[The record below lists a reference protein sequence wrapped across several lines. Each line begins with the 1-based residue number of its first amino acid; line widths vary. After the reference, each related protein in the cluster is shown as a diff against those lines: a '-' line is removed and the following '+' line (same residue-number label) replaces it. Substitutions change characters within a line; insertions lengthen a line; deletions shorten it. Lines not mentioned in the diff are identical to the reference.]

1 MDRLPILVN
10 LADGGSDFVSE
21 LKTKANDADVAQ
33 FLAAV
38 PDAQKRADSDV
49 LMGIIKKVTGEDARM
64 WGGSIIGFGS
74 YHYKYKSGRS
84 GNWMTT
90 GFSPRK
96 TALTVYIMQGFS
108 EHGDLM
114 DRLGRFKTG
123 RSCLYIKRLSDVDLG
138 VLEELIERS
147 YIYIRE
153 NYPPAE
159 D

>member
-1 MDRLPILVN
+1 MDRLSKPVN
-10 LADGGSDFVSE
+10 HRVSGSDGVSE

-49 LMGIIKKVTGEDARM
+49 LMRIMKEVTGEDARM

-114 DRLGRFKTG
+114 ERLGRYKTG

-147 YIYIRE
+147 YGYIRE
-153 NYPPAE
+153 NYPPVE
-159 D
+159 E

>member
-1 MDRLPILVN
+1 MDRR
-10 LADGGSDFVSE
+10 LAPVIHRISGSEYVSE
-21 LKTKANDADVAQ
+21 LKTKANDADVAE

-38 PDAQKRADSDV
+38 PDAQKRADSNV
-49 LMGIIKKVTGEDARM
+49 LMRIMKKVTGEDARM

-74 YHYKYKSGRS
+74 YHYTYKSGRS

-96 TALTVYIMQGFS
+96 TALTVYVMQGFS
-108 EHGDLM
+108 EHEDLM
-114 DRLGRFKTG
+114 DRLGRYKTG

-147 YIYIRE
+147 YRYIRAT
-153 NYPPAE
+153 YPPE
-159 D
+159 KE

>member
-1 MDRLPILVN
+1 MDRWSVTVN
-10 LADGGSDFVSE
+10 HRISGSGFLSE
-21 LKTKANDADVAQ
+21 LKTKANDADVAE
-33 FLAAV
+33 FLATV
-38 PDAQKRADSDV
+38 PDAQKRADSDE
-49 LMGIIKKVTGEDARM
+49 LMRIMKKVTGEDARM

-74 YHYKYKSGRS
+74 YHYTYKSGRS

-114 DRLGRFKTG
+114 DRLGRYKTG

-147 YIYIRE
+147 YRYIRAT
-153 NYPPAE
+153 YPPE
-159 D
+159 KE